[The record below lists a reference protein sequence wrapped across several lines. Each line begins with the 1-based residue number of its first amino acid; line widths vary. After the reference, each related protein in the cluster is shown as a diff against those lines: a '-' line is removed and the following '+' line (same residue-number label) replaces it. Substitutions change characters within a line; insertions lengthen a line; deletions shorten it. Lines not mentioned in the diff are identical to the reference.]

1 MLPTIVLLPGMDG
14 TGELFQPFLSALK
27 GEFRTIVVRY
37 PSETLT
43 YSALTSIAASH
54 LPTERPFVVL
64 AESFSG
70 PVAISLAASNPAGLL
85 ALILC
90 ASFARYP
97 RPRLRYLIPIVG
109 LLPKSWVL
117 NHVINFFFL
126 GRFST
131 RQVADDLHSVIRKM
145 DKAVLL
151 QRLRLTA
158 IVDVV
163 AEVDQI
169 NVPLLYMAA
178 TEDRL
183 VPNNAMNPFAR
194 LKQCQIRK
202 VDGPHLLLQA
212 VPEDGVRVIKALL
225 DSLGKTGPIA

>member
-27 GEFRTIVVRY
+27 GEFKTIVVRY

-43 YSALTSIAASH
+43 YSALASIAASH
-54 LPTERPFVVL
+54 FPTEVPFVVL

-70 PVAISLAASNPAGLL
+70 PVAISLAASKPTGLL
-85 ALILC
+85 GLILC

-97 RPRLRYLIPIVG
+97 RPSLRYLIPIAG
-109 LLPKSWVL
+109 LLPKSWIP

-131 RQVADDLHSVIRKM
+131 RPVADDLHSVIMKM

-163 AEVDQI
+163 AEVDRI

-194 LKQCQIRK
+194 LKQCQMQNLMARICCCRRCRK
-202 VDGPHLLLQA
+202 TQRG
-212 VPEDGVRVIKALL
+212 
-225 DSLGKTGPIA
+225 